1 MKHFITILS
10 AIILMAISF
19 TSCDNKK
26 SQMENILVEC
36 VKSPSTYKTLAF
48 EQSEVVTLADEVAN
62 RIEFFEQSLSFDK
75 EQYKDSEKNAN
86 DKFYS
91 ASFRETSRQRA
102 DKYKAEVEK
111 DQKMLD
117 HLKQISTTYPNEYN
131 KPSFTIYKLTY
142 ESANGFGAIL
152 KDYCYGRFDNDGNL
166 VAIKLGEDSKW
177 ELIGNYWSI
186 PDYYDYI

>member
-36 VKSPSTYKTLAF
+36 VKSPSTYKTLGF
-48 EQSEVVTLADEVAN
+48 EQSEVVTLADEVEN
-62 RIEFFEQSLSFDK
+62 RISTFESIL
-75 EQYKDSEKNAN
+75 DSNKRLVDLCEKYAN
-86 DKFYS
+86 DKVYM
-91 ASFRETSRQRA
+91 ASFRESNRKDA
-102 DKYKAEVEK
+102 AKYKAEVEK
-111 DQKMLD
+111 NQKMLG
-117 HLKQISTTYPNEYN
+117 HLKQISTAYPNEYN

-142 ESANGFGAIL
+142 ESANGFGAVL

-166 VAIKLGEDSKW
+166 VAIKLSEDSDW
-177 ELIGNYWSI
+177 EILGNYWSI
-186 PDYYDYI
+186 PEYYDYI

>member
-36 VKSPSTYKTLAF
+36 VKSPSTYKTLGF
-48 EQSEVVTLADEVAN
+48 EQSEVVTLADEVAD
-62 RIEFFEQSLSFDK
+62 RIDLFEYTLTSNKRLYDM
-75 EQYKDSEKNAN
+75 YEKSAN
-86 DKFYS
+86 DKYMP
-91 ASFRETSRQRA
+91 ASYRKSCREDA
-102 DKYKAEVEK
+102 DKYKAKVEK
-111 DQKMLD
+111 DQKMLN
-117 HLKQISTTYPNEYN
+117 HLKQISTTYPDEYN

-152 KDYCYGRFDNDGNL
+152 KDYCYGRFDKDGKL
-166 VAIKLGEDSKW
+166 VAIKLSEDSKW
-177 ELIGNYWSI
+177 ENIGNYWSI
-186 PDYYDYI
+186 PDYYNYI

>member
-36 VKSPSTYKTLAF
+36 VKSPSTYKTLGF
-48 EQSEVVTLADEVAN
+48 EQSGVVTLADEVAN
-62 RIEFFEQSLSFDK
+62 RIEWFEYSVTSDK
-75 EQYKDSEKNAN
+75 QMYENNEKYAN
-86 DKFYS
+86 DRYLS
-91 ASFRETSRQRA
+91 ASFRKSCREDA
-102 DKYKAEVEK
+102 DKYKAKMEK
-111 DQKMLD
+111 GQKMLN
-117 HLKQISTTYPNEYN
+117 HLKQISSAYPNEYN

-142 ESANGFGAIL
+142 ESANGFGAVL

-166 VAIKLGEDSKW
+166 VAIKLSEDSDW
-177 ELIGNYWSI
+177 EIIGNY
-186 PDYYDYI
+186 